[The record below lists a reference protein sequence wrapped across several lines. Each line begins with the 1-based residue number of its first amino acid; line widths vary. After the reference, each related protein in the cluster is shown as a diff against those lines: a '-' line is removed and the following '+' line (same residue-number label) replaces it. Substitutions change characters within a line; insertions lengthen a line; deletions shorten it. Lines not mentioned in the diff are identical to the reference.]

1 MKRMKQGEMI
11 SQDVINQLKWLQRKL
26 DKNRQNIC
34 NIQRREIKNNR
45 EGIYIFIKSINENVK
60 KSKEIN

>member
-1 MKRMKQGEMI
+1 MI

-34 NIQRREIKNNR
+34 NIQRKEIKNNR